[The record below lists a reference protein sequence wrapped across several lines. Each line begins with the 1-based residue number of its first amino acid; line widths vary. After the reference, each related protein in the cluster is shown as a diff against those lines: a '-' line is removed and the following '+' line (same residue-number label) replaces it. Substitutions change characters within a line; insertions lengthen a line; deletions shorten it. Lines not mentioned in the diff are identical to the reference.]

1 MDQSLSQSIRA
12 VWTQTHSPAS
22 LDFPT
27 TVSTLLSLGVSR
39 YHIDYV
45 AKTATAY
52 VLDVQTGRTNV
63 DRADIPPINAS
74 PGAWRKQGLVDAI
87 RWAQSGGPD
96 YSYTAF
102 AKRCVEAG
110 VTEYHAYLEG
120 QKVVYLGELGD
131 MHVEWFPGAG
141 PKDV

>member
-1 MDQSLSQSIRA
+1 MNPSLSQSIRA
-12 VWTQTHSPAS
+12 VWSQTHSSAS

-27 TVSTLLSLGVSR
+27 TVSRLLALGVSR

-45 AKTATAY
+45 TKTATAY
-52 VLDVQTGRTNV
+52 VPNAQTGKTDI
-63 DRADIPPINAS
+63 DRADIPSTNAS
-74 PGAWRKQGLVDAI
+74 PGAWSEQGLVDAI
-87 RWAQSGGPD
+87 RWVQSSPPD

-102 AKRCVEAG
+102 ARKCIEAG
-110 VTEYHAYLEG
+110 VTEYHAYLVG

-131 MHVEWFPGAG
+131 VHVERFPGAG

>member
-1 MDQSLSQSIRA
+1 MNQSLSQSIHA
-12 VWTQTHSPAS
+12 VWTQIHSPAS

-27 TVSTLLSLGVSR
+27 TVSTLLALGVSR

-52 VLDVQTGRTNV
+52 VPNAQTGKTDV
-63 DRADIPPINAS
+63 DRAVIPSINAS

-102 AKRCVEAG
+102 ARRCVEAG

>member
-1 MDQSLSQSIRA
+1 MNPSLSQSIRA
-12 VWTQTHSPAS
+12 VWTQVHSSTS

-27 TVSTLLSLGVSR
+27 TVSTLLALGVSR
-39 YHIDYV
+39 YHIDYA

-52 VLDVQTGRTNV
+52 VPDAQTGKTDV
-63 DRADIPPINAS
+63 DRADIPAINAS
-74 PGAWRKQGLVDAI
+74 PGAWSKQGLVDAI
-87 RWAQSGGPD
+87 RWVQSGSPD

-102 AKRCVEAG
+102 ARKCVEAG
-110 VTEYHAYLEG
+110 VTEYHAYLQG

-131 MHVEWFPGAG
+131 VHVEWFPGAG

>member
-52 VLDVQTGRTNV
+52 VLDVQTGKTNV
-63 DRADIPPINAS
+63 DRADIPSVNAV

-102 AKRCVEAG
+102 ARRCVEAG
-110 VTEYHAYLEG
+110 VMEYHAYLEG

-131 MHVEWFPGAG
+131 MHVEWFPGAE
-141 PKDV
+141 PKHV